1 MQVGAGTDI
10 VSTDQ
15 IYLSVQ
21 KEKREQL
28 LNKTLKRRDT
38 GLELDAEALNSSMA
52 KSVEVWVR

>member
-15 IYLSVQ
+15 IHLSVQ

>member
-38 GLELDAEALNSSMA
+38 GLELDAETLNNSMA